1 MSNQLSEL
9 NIKEIY
15 SIAKDMKYEA
25 LYWALGYEELE
36 KGIFTK
42 QYAGSTVKI
51 YAEKQI
57 VDYNNSLSIVNGEFL
72 TLKSHKSFVVLE
84 CIDKLLSM
92 GYSISEIILDLDN
105 EYDIYCKDLYIKCF
119 EWNHEE
125 NDEVI
130 LKKDTFYSIT
140 YSSRLISGVIERR
153 TSIKTAVG
161 TYDRG
166 IFENDI
172 KKEKYKLYN
181 SESIESKDFII
192 SSGIVKK
199 YIGDSDVVIVPEGVR
214 ELAPCLFWDNQK
226 IIEVV
231 LPKSLVNIGGDTFYN
246 CANLEKVNIPKNL
259 KYMGNNPFAGCP
271 KIKVTNE
278 SESFNLVGGALYN
291 KDFSR
296 IIYYPISNKNE
307 TYTIDPRCK
316 IVGKHSFYLCGNLK
330 EVIIPPSVIKLENN
344 PFSGCA
350 RLTLKNDSPFY
361 HIADSVIYDRDYS
374 SIIGCLNSINT
385 DELVLKDVK
394 RICRNSF
401 WNCKGIKKIV
411 FPKTLQDIGYN
422 PFVGCSNIE
431 FVSYS
436 DNYTVYNC
444 ALFTKDK
451 SKLVCYPTKYAVGV
465 ISLPDETTIL
475 ERGAFSGCEKMTEIN
490 LHNVS
495 VISKTCFTNCNGLSK
510 VFCSDLVAYIGEWAF
525 AHCKN
530 LKELSVFKDC
540 FIDNNATLNSPV
552 IINQRKELSNY
563 VIESENLYT
572 LKSMAKTY
580 NGKIKSILID
590 PPYNSNIDYIGYQ
603 DKYDNSY
610 HDFMLDRIKAASDLL
625 TKDGFMVINIDE
637 GEVKN
642 LASLC
647 KKLFY
652 KVKVCKW
659 EKLHPYFD
667 KNRNVNPHKKVVKY
681 EYIIIC
687 FKSKSSILNKLNQP
701 YFAHGRLKEKNAK
714 VPRVFRC
721 FGTNSSAKD
730 EMAELFGDR
739 TYFQTPKPL
748 KLIKELVRA
757 TTDKNSIV
765 LDFFAGSGT
774 TGHAVMDL
782 NREDGGERK
791 FVLITNNESD
801 ICKNVTIPRIK
812 KVIEKFNYNEV
823 VIGLTYKQTYAI
835 SG

>member
-1 MSNQLSEL
+1 MNVDSLRL
-9 NIKEIY
+9 
-15 SIAKDMKYEA
+15 AKDMKYEA
-25 LYWALGYEELE
+25 LYWALGYEELK

-42 QYAGSTVKI
+42 RYGALTVKI
-51 YAEKQI
+51 DAERQT
-57 VDYNNSLSIVNGEFL
+57 VDFNNRLSIVNGEVL
-72 TLKSHKSFVVLE
+72 VLNSHKSFVVLE
-84 CIDKLLSM
+84 CIDKLLTM

-125 NDEVI
+125 KDEVVF
-130 LKKDTFYSIT
+130 KKDTFKSIT

-153 TSIKTAVG
+153 TSIKTANG
-161 TYDRG
+161 KIYASG
-166 IFENDI
+166 IFENDT
-172 KKEKYKLYN
+172 KQEKYKLYN

-192 SSGIVKK
+192 KSGIVKK
-199 YIGDSDVVIVPEGVR
+199 YIGDSDVIIVPEGVR

-226 IIEVV
+226 IKEVV
-231 LPKSLVNIGGDTFYN
+231 LPKSLVSISGDTFYN
-246 CANLEKVNIPKNL
+246 CANLEKVNIPENV

-271 KIKVTNE
+271 KITVDNE
-278 SESFNLVGGALYN
+278 SKSFSLVEGVLYN
-291 KDFSR
+291 KDFTR
-296 IIYYPISNKNE
+296 LIYYPISSANE
-307 TYTIDPRCK
+307 KYAIDPRCK
-316 IVGKHSFYLCGNLK
+316 IVGKHSFYLCNNLK
-330 EVIIPPSVIKLENN
+330 EVIVPSSVIKLENN
-344 PFSGCA
+344 PFSGCT

-361 HIADSVIYDRDYS
+361 HVVDSVIYDRDYS
-374 SIIGCLNSINT
+374 SVIGCLNSIDT

-401 WNCKGIKKIV
+401 WNCKGIRKIV

-436 DNYTVYNC
+436 DNYIVYNN

-451 SKLVCYPTKYAVGV
+451 SKLVCYPAKYAVGK
-465 ISLPDETTIL
+465 ISLPDETTTL
-475 ERGAFSGCEKMTEIN
+475 ERGAFSGCEKMTSIN

-495 VISKTCFTNCNGLSK
+495 IISKTCFTNCNGLEK
-510 VFCSDLVAYIGEWAF
+510 VYCPDLVAYIGEWAF
-525 AHCKN
+525 AHCEN
-530 LKELSVFKDC
+530 LKELSVFKGC

-572 LKSMAKTY
+572 LKSMVKTY
-580 NGKIKSILID
+580 KGKIKSILID
-590 PPYNSNIDYIGYQ
+590 PPYNSHIDYIGYK
-603 DKYDNSY
+603 DKYDNFY
-610 HDFMLDRIKAASDLL
+610 YDFMLTRIKAANELL
-625 TKDGFMVINIDE
+625 SEDGFMVINIDE

-642 LASLC
+642 LATLC
-647 KKLFY
+647 KNLFY
-652 KVKVCKW
+652 KVEACKW

-667 KNRNVNPHKKVVKY
+667 KNRNVSPDKKVVKY

-701 YFAHGRLKEKNAK
+701 YIVANELKEKIAK

-730 EMAELFGDR
+730 EIAELFGSR

-748 KLIKELVRA
+748 KLIKELVR
-757 TTDKNSIV
+757 TTTNKDSIV

-782 NREDGGERK
+782 NKEDGGTRK
-791 FVLITNNESD
+791 FVLITNNESN
-801 ICKNVTIPRIK
+801 ICRNVTIPRIK
-812 KVIEKFNYNEV
+812 RVIEKFNYNENLET
-823 VIGLTYKQTYAI
+823 IMQEI
-835 SG
+835 